1 MEPPKLPPLARPVP
15 WTYDPTFVPV
25 SARERESFDLTAE
38 TTFNVL
44 CQWCENLLRKS
55 PKLPEIPLFTE
66 DSSTIP
72 IEGQIEI
79 DESLLRDSALGGCY
93 LCTLVLRETQRSYG
107 ATEKTPPFRSVAPYV
122 VWSRLV
128 APVDQGIAGD
138 MDEGFEDDY
147 TYGSTHGVTLA
158 TRHEGGNFYS
168 TFLIQHPRTSEPP
181 SAFCRS
187 IYTGSDECLERCR
200 VWLQDCLESHSECHH
215 SLPSKVPT
223 RLIEIMNPREIRL
236 VEPTN
241 KVHYFVLSYCWG
253 GSDVLKST
261 TESLAAF
268 KSSIPFD
275 QLALTIQ
282 DAIGVA
288 YRLGSRFLWVDSL
301 CILQD
306 DAQDWQ
312 REAKG
317 MCDVYRNATLTI
329 AALGAARAT
338 DGLFARRD
346 PLIFQGCQFYRT
358 WNQSPDRSHHSPSV
372 VNQYACFS
380 SSTLNSRGWTFQERA
395 LSRRTLYFGSS
406 IFWECNSKLE
416 TEGKLNYGGLEAHFK
431 ALVFPVVKGSP
442 VLQQP
447 HQDDTLDTT
456 ASKTLQAWPAL
467 KKWDKILI
475 DYTIRNLTYPSDRL
489 PAIAGLIAHYS
500 QLMNWTNN
508 WGLWKDHLTIE
519 LLWKVFSNTRGPHRN
534 TAWPTWSWI
543 SIQSQVSLGGRFE
556 GFLAEARFDE
566 LDDSAVILHGVPFE
580 ISELDPQTYNSLEAD
595 TRKRKKGLSSIEWD
609 TTDTNLAGRPF
620 GVPLTW
626 AYLREHSQPNSDRVI
641 LNGLCLVADGSTGS
655 YRRCGSIFFDTNKTT
670 ARQYDIRFQSK
681 QVFRIV

>member
-1 MEPPKLPPLARPVP
+1 M
-15 WTYDPTFVPV
+15 
-25 SARERESFDLTAE
+25 
-38 TTFNVL
+38 
-44 CQWCENLLRKS
+44 NLLAIS
-55 PKLPEIPLFTE
+55 
-66 DSSTIP
+66 
-72 IEGQIEI
+72 
-79 DESLLRDSALGGCY
+79 
-93 LCTLVLRETQRSYG
+93 
-107 ATEKTPPFRSVAPYV
+107 
-122 VWSRLV
+122 
-128 APVDQGIAGD
+128 
-138 MDEGFEDDY
+138 
-147 TYGSTHGVTLA
+147 
-158 TRHEGGNFYS
+158 
-168 TFLIQHPRTSEPP
+168 
-181 SAFCRS
+181 
-187 IYTGSDECLERCR
+187 
-200 VWLQDCLESHSECHH
+200 
-215 SLPSKVPT
+215 PSKTVLSSAVT
-223 RLIEIMNPREIRL
+223 
-236 VEPTN
+236 EPTN
-241 KVHYFVLSYCWG
+241 TVHYFVLSYCWG

-346 PLIFQGCQFYRT
+346 PLVFQGCQFYRT

-406 IFWECNSKLE
+406 IFWECNSKFE

-456 ASKTLQAWPAL
+456 ASKTLEAWPAL

-475 DYTIRNLTYPSDRL
+475 DYTLRNLTYPSDRF

-508 WGLWKDHLTIE
+508 RGLWKDHLTIE

-566 LDDSAVILHGVPFE
+566 LDDSVVILHGVPLE

-595 TRKRKKGLSSIEWD
+595 TRKGMESLSRVEWD
-609 TTDTNLAGRPF
+609 TTNINFADRPF

-626 AYLREHSQPNSDRVI
+626 AHLREHSQPNSDRVM

>member
-1 MEPPKLPPLARPVP
+1 
-15 WTYDPTFVPV
+15 
-25 SARERESFDLTAE
+25 
-38 TTFNVL
+38 
-44 CQWCENLLRKS
+44 
-55 PKLPEIPLFTE
+55 
-66 DSSTIP
+66 
-72 IEGQIEI
+72 
-79 DESLLRDSALGGCY
+79 
-93 LCTLVLRETQRSYG
+93 
-107 ATEKTPPFRSVAPYV
+107 
-122 VWSRLV
+122 
-128 APVDQGIAGD
+128 
-138 MDEGFEDDY
+138 
-147 TYGSTHGVTLA
+147 
-158 TRHEGGNFYS
+158 
-168 TFLIQHPRTSEPP
+168 
-181 SAFCRS
+181 
-187 IYTGSDECLERCR
+187 
-200 VWLQDCLESHSECHH
+200 
-215 SLPSKVPT
+215 
-223 RLIEIMNPREIRL
+223 
-236 VEPTN
+236 
-241 KVHYFVLSYCWG
+241 
-253 GSDVLKST
+253 
-261 TESLAAF
+261 
-268 KSSIPFD
+268 
-275 QLALTIQ
+275 
-282 DAIGVA
+282 
-288 YRLGSRFLWVDSL
+288 
-301 CILQD
+301 
-306 DAQDWQ
+306 
-312 REAKG
+312 

-372 VNQYACFS
+372 V
-380 SSTLNSRGWTFQERA
+380 
-395 LSRRTLYFGSS
+395 
-406 IFWECNSKLE
+406 
-416 TEGKLNYGGLEAHFK
+416 EAHFK

-475 DYTIRNLTYPSDRL
+475 DYTLRNLTYPSDRL

>member
-79 DESLLRDSALGGCY
+79 DESLLRDSAL
-93 LCTLVLRETQRSYG
+93 
-107 ATEKTPPFRSVAPYV
+107 
-122 VWSRLV
+122 
-128 APVDQGIAGD
+128 
-138 MDEGFEDDY
+138 
-147 TYGSTHGVTLA
+147 
-158 TRHEGGNFYS
+158 
-168 TFLIQHPRTSEPP
+168 
-181 SAFCRS
+181 
-187 IYTGSDECLERCR
+187 
-200 VWLQDCLESHSECHH
+200 
-215 SLPSKVPT
+215 
-223 RLIEIMNPREIRL
+223 
-236 VEPTN
+236 
-241 KVHYFVLSYCWG
+241 
-253 GSDVLKST
+253 
-261 TESLAAF
+261 
-268 KSSIPFD
+268 
-275 QLALTIQ
+275 
-282 DAIGVA
+282 
-288 YRLGSRFLWVDSL
+288 
-301 CILQD
+301 
-306 DAQDWQ
+306 
-312 REAKG
+312 
-317 MCDVYRNATLTI
+317 
-329 AALGAARAT
+329 
-338 DGLFARRD
+338 
-346 PLIFQGCQFYRT
+346 
-358 WNQSPDRSHHSPSV
+358 
-372 VNQYACFS
+372 
-380 SSTLNSRGWTFQERA
+380 
-395 LSRRTLYFGSS
+395 
-406 IFWECNSKLE
+406 
-416 TEGKLNYGGLEAHFK
+416 EAHFK

-475 DYTIRNLTYPSDRL
+475 DYTLRNLTYPSDRL